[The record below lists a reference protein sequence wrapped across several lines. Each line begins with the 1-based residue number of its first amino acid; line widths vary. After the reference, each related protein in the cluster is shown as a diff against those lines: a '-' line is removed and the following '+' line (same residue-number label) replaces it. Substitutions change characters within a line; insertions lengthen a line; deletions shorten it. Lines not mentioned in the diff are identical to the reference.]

1 MSEELVTIATYN
13 HPADCEIAKARL
25 ASEGI
30 MSYAYNE
37 KTIQVDPL
45 LSPALGGVIL
55 KVGKDDVE
63 KAMHIFEQPVEVDEE
78 YREFFKETSED
89 ILYKKEQQDLQTRNQ
104 NLLKWGCLGA
114 IFVLALFFF
123 ISIFFSQ

>member
-13 HPADCEIAKARL
+13 HPADCEIARARL
-25 ASEGI
+25 ESEGI
-30 MSYAYNE
+30 VSYAYNE

-63 KAMHIFEQPVEVDEE
+63 RAKQVFEQPVEIDEE
-78 YREFFKETSED
+78 YQEFFKETSED
-89 ILYKKEQQDLQTRNQ
+89 ILYRKEQQDLQTRNQ
-104 NLLKWGCLGA
+104 NVLKWGCLGV
-114 IFVLALFFF
+114 IIVLVLFFA
-123 ISIFFSQ
+123 ISIFVF